1 MDKYDSLW
9 TWAAKR
15 QPLLPCLSSSGTRQ
29 WPAILVTKQS
39 NDKKDDTVVSM
50 DELVT
55 MMQSMKLQDLI
66 WSRELD
72 AAEEDLMQL
81 RT

>member
-1 MDKYDSLW
+1 
-9 TWAAKR
+9 
-15 QPLLPCLSSSGTRQ
+15 
-29 WPAILVTKQS
+29 
-39 NDKKDDTVVSM
+39 M

-66 WSRELD
+66 WSRGLD
-72 AAEEDLMQL
+72 SAEEDLMQL